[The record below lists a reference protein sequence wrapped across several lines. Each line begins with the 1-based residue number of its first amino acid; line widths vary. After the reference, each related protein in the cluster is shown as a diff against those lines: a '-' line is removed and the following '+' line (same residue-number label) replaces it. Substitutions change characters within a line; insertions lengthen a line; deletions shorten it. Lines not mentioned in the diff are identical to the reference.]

1 MYCDNKLIS
10 VTVTYVNI
18 YRPICAWWR
27 PWFLCIR
34 VEGAQRTLTLK
45 ICALGVRAI
54 ARARPRRG
62 LGTIY
67 TPTKL
72 GGVNHPRQWRQ
83 WAPGPI
89 SLEYL
94 SAISKKAT
102 IPKKHPEKITN
113 REMHEKRST
122 WVTTGMNTRPR
133 EAVNHVLSPLCHF
146 FYLVRIISFFNFV
159 WSLGER

>member
-34 VEGAQRTLTLK
+34 VEGALRTLTLK

-94 SAISKKAT
+94 SAIREKAHTENNSKLTKNAT
-102 IPKKHPEKITN
+102 ENRNVKKQKCTKKTDINE
-113 REMHEKRST
+113 
-122 WVTTGMNTRPR
+122 
-133 EAVNHVLSPLCHF
+133 
-146 FYLVRIISFFNFV
+146 
-159 WSLGER
+159 